1 MINSGNKIY
10 IGDTGLAVICDM
22 GVDTTYAEDAVLN
35 VRKPDGSEVQ
45 WPAEPHA
52 VDGES
57 TYLIYRTQ
65 DGDLDLRGRYKV
77 QPKLTLS
84 TWSGYGE
91 TAEFRVEGR
100 YR

>member
-10 IGDTGLAVICDM
+10 IGDTGLAIICNM
-22 GVDTTYAEDAVLN
+22 NVDTAIAENAHLQ
-35 VRKPDGSEVQ
+35 VRKPDGSEVK

-52 VDGES
+52 VDGKY
-57 TYLIYRTQ
+57 TYIKYITRE
-65 DGDLDLRGRYKV
+65 GDLDLRGRYKV

-84 TWSGYGE
+84 TWTGLGE
-91 TAEFRVEGR
+91 TSEFRVEGR